1 MKRTIIIVSI
11 LTFLSLLFLAGC
23 NKKDENAKKSDGPKK
38 EMFAFPLT
46 GLLTEDEEAVQ
57 VRPFAVVIN
66 NDPRARPQSGLN
78 EADIIYELLTEGGIT
93 RYLAIFQSE
102 KPDMVG
108 PVRSARPYFIELAN
122 GYDAFFVAHGYS
134 PEAKAMLHSGVID
147 HINGIQYDSTL
158 FQRVSFRK
166 APHNSY
172 ISYENIKKGAQ
183 MNQYSL
189 DQSVA
194 PLTFLSKDEVKNLQ
208 GDEPAYKITVQYHNR
223 YSVTYYYDETEK
235 HYTRF
240 TDQEQT
246 VDYETNEPLTLEN
259 ILIVEA
265 NHRIVDGAGRRAIDI
280 TSGGD
285 AILLQNG
292 WARYVK
298 WTNKNG
304 RIVPT
309 TSDDEEVGLVPGKT
323 WIHFIPT
330 DPGLK
335 NMVSLSTI
343 E

>member
-1 MKRTIIIVSI
+1 MMKRLIKIVSI
-11 LTFLSLLFLAGC
+11 LTFLNLILLAGC
-23 NKKDENAKKSDGPKK
+23 NKKDETPKKSDGPKK

-46 GLLTEDEEAVQ
+46 GLMTDDEEAVK
-57 VRPFAVVIN
+57 VRPVAVVIN
-66 NDPRARPQSGLN
+66 NDPKARPQSGLN

-102 KPDMVG
+102 KPDMIG
-108 PVRSARPYFIELAN
+108 SVRSARPYFIELAN

-134 PEAKAMLHSGVID
+134 PKAKAMLDSGVID
-147 HINGIQYDSTL
+147 HINGINYDGTL

-172 ISYENIKKGAQ
+172 ITYENIKKGAE
-183 MNQYSL
+183 MKQYSL
-189 DQSVA
+189 VQTVS
-194 PLTFLSKDEVKNLQ
+194 PLPFLSKDEVKQ
-208 GDEPAYKITVQYHNR
+208 IQADEQSHEITVRYNNS
-223 YSVTYYYDETEK
+223 YSVTYRYDESEK

-240 TDQEQT
+240 TGQEQT

-265 NHRIVDGAGRRAIDI
+265 NHRIVDEAGRREVDI

-292 WARYVK
+292 MVRYVQ

-309 TSDDEEVGLVPGKT
+309 TSDGEVGFVPGKT
-323 WIHFIPT
+323 WIHFIPAN
-330 DPGLK
+330 PGLK
-335 NMVSLSTI
+335 NMVNLSTI

>member
-1 MKRTIIIVSI
+1 
-11 LTFLSLLFLAGC
+11 
-23 NKKDENAKKSDGPKK
+23 
-38 EMFAFPLT
+38 
-46 GLLTEDEEAVQ
+46 
-57 VRPFAVVIN
+57 
-66 NDPRARPQSGLN
+66 
-78 EADIIYELLTEGGIT
+78 
-93 RYLAIFQSE
+93 
-102 KPDMVG
+102 
-108 PVRSARPYFIELAN
+108 
-122 GYDAFFVAHGYS
+122 
-134 PEAKAMLHSGVID
+134 
-147 HINGIQYDSTL
+147 
-158 FQRVSFRK
+158 
-166 APHNSY
+166 
-172 ISYENIKKGAQ
+172 